1 MARKKTRASAPT
13 FDAPQSRN
21 EAILQNILGASNE
34 LEAPQS
40 RIESLLLQLLTMIS
54 SGVGG
59 YYEPSV
65 SDEGVLSWTPSE
77 ERMPAVQPANIKG
90 PAGTNGTNGAAAGFG
105 TPTASVDNNIGTP
118 SVVVTASGSDTA
130 KVFSF
135 QFKNLKGAPG
145 QNGTPGSDGLDGT
158 TFTPSVS
165 SAGVISWTNDG
176 DKQNPSSVDLVSAVI
191 NALPSAVGVSF

>member
-1 MARKKTRASAPT
+1 MAKRTTTTKNTPG

-90 PAGTNGTNGAAAGFG
+90 PAGTNGTNGVAAGFG
-105 TPTASVDNNIGTP
+105 TPTASVDNNVGTP
-118 SVVVTASGSDTA
+118 SVVVTASGPDTA

-135 QFKNLKGAPG
+135 AFKNIKGVPG
-145 QNGTPGSDGLDGT
+145 QNGTNGTNGT

-176 DKQNPSSVDLVSAVI
+176 NKQNPSNVDLVSAVI